1 MRNIGKVKAKIQHSR
16 ADSQEAF
23 ILTAE
28 PGRGSGQTARV
39 RLPEQARASEGAL
52 QSLLRKLV
60 RPAGQERGKSM
71 EFEDREARAKR
82 GRGSTGDALTSSLA
96 GFRQGLT
103 HFRTSVGKIET
114 GQRAAAK
121 YDYINREGKY
131 EKGREEADH
140 MESGNMPEWAKDQ
153 PREYWEAADKHER
166 ENGRLFVNSEFA
178 LPRELDK
185 QQQIALAREQVQSM
199 ARTKDGQPLPYSFAI
214 HDSNGTNPHFHII
227 ISERGLDGQERT
239 PETWFKKAP
248 KGAKKTTD
256 LQRREWVME
265 TRVEWCECANRHLAL
280 IGSQTRLDPRSYKEQ
295 GIDQMPTVHVGYT
308 DPKRPYIR
316 KVRQERNEFIQLA
329 NKIPEASKAVEKA
342 EKQVQELAA
351 VLLEI
356 EARAEAEK
364 AAGLVQAQEQRPATP
379 RQVHD
384 QVQHD
389 QAKHQAPARSSE
401 QAEIHAPERAR
412 IPAEGV
418 KAWRQEDA
426 GGLGATPPVQRGEP
440 SGAAVQ
446 QGAALPHHGQD
457 LKAQEQQQRQSEE
470 AKLAQ
475 DYRRFDERL
484 EKAGVLERAKY
495 AVGIGPLAKEEKEL
509 AARKAALAEEKRK
522 RALPQEVANGRDS
535 TRARGEGP
543 ERGRA
548 GQEHGTR
555 SGADGAANDGRL
567 PRDRTAPEASRK
579 GHGGLGEGDRQGRDN
594 RGEGLP
600 AAGRDEGRSPE
611 PRVEELSTRDRLG
624 LDAGDRG
631 SLLRLRGV
639 VERVQSASRE
649 LQDSGRGHGSVV
661 EGIDQDAAR
670 RNDGQGRE
678 VQKPQPAQAVAKKA
692 PEQEQGKELSNQQK
706 GHVEGLKPEALKRE
720 MLTPQ
725 QQRVL
730 DRELAKKREREGRG
744 RGR

>member
-1 MRNIGKVKAKIQHSR
+1 MEYGEKEPR
-16 ADSQEAF
+16 A
-23 ILTAE
+23 
-28 PGRGSGQTARV
+28 R
-39 RLPEQARASEGAL
+39 
-52 QSLLRKLV
+52 
-60 RPAGQERGKSM
+60 
-71 EFEDREARAKR
+71 R
-82 GRGSTGDALTSSLA
+82 GRGNSGDALASFSH
-96 GFRQGLT
+96 GFRSGASGFTSGLT
-103 HFRTSVGKIET
+103 HFHTSVGSRTT
-114 GQRAAAK
+114 GQSAAAK
-121 YDYINREGKY
+121 LDYINREGKY
-131 EKGREEADH
+131 EKGREKADY
-140 MESGNMPEWAKDQ
+140 MESDNLPEWAKDQ

-214 HDSNGTNPHFHII
+214 HDANGKNPHFHAI
-227 ISERGLDGQERT
+227 ISERALDGKART
-239 PETWFKKAP
+239 PETWFKRHP
-248 KGAKKTTD
+248 IGALKTRD
-256 LQRREWVME
+256 LKDPEWVKD
-265 TRVEWCECANRHLAL
+265 TRKDWCERANRHLAL
-280 IGSQTRLDPRSYKEQ
+280 IGSQSRLDHRTLKEQ
-295 GIDQMPTVHVGYT
+295 GIDRVPTVHVGYT
-308 DPKRPYIR
+308 DPKRPHVR
-316 KVRQERNEFIQLA
+316 KARQEANEGIREA
-329 NKIPEASKAVEKA
+329 NKAPEARKTLAQA
-342 EKQVQELAA
+342 EKKLAA
-351 VLLEI
+351 LQNTLREI

-364 AAGLVQAQEQRPATP
+364 AAALVKAQEQRPATP
-379 RQVHD
+379 RQVQDRARPESQAHD

-389 QAKHQAPARSSE
+389 QAKHQAQSQAPARSSE

-412 IPAEGV
+412 IPAED
-418 KAWRQEDA
+418 ARARRHEDA

-457 LKAQEQQQRQSEE
+457 LEAQEQQQRQSEE
-470 AKLAQ
+470 AKLSQ
-475 DYRRFDERL
+475 DYQRFDKRF
-484 EKAGVLERAKY
+484 EKAGVLERAKF
-495 AVGIGPLAKEEKEL
+495 AIGIGPLAKEEKEL

-548 GQEHGTR
+548 GQELGTR
-555 SGADGAANDGRL
+555 SGADGAAHDGRL
-567 PRDRTAPEASRK
+567 PLDRTAPEASRK
-579 GHGGLGEGDRQGRDN
+579 GHGGLGEGDRPGRDN
-594 RGEGLP
+594 RGESLP

-661 EGIDQDAAR
+661 EGIDQGAAR

-678 VQKPQPAQAVAKKA
+678 VQKPQPAQAIAKKPQA
-692 PEQEQGKELSNQQK
+692 QEQGQELSNQQK
-706 GHVEGLKPEALKRE
+706 AHAEGLKPEERKLQ

>member
-1 MRNIGKVKAKIQHSR
+1 
-16 ADSQEAF
+16 
-23 ILTAE
+23 
-28 PGRGSGQTARV
+28 
-39 RLPEQARASEGAL
+39 
-52 QSLLRKLV
+52 
-60 RPAGQERGKSM
+60 
-71 EFEDREARAKR
+71 
-82 GRGSTGDALTSSLA
+82 
-96 GFRQGLT
+96 LT
-103 HFRTSVGKIET
+103 HFHTSVGSRIT
-114 GQRAAAK
+114 GQSAAAK
-121 YDYINREGKY
+121 FDYINREGKY
-131 EKGREEADH
+131 EKGREKADY
-140 MESGNMPEWAKDQ
+140 MESDNLPEWAKDC

-185 QQQIALAREQVQSM
+185 QQQIALAREQVQAM

-214 HDSNGTNPHFHII
+214 HDTNGKNPHFHVI
-227 ISERGLDGQERT
+227 ISERALDGKART
-239 PETWFKKAP
+239 PETWFKRHP
-248 KGAKKTTD
+248 IGALKTRD
-256 LQRREWVME
+256 LKDPEWVKD
-265 TRVEWCECANRHLAL
+265 TRKDWCERANRHLAL
-280 IGSQTRLDPRSYKEQ
+280 IGSQSRLDHRTLKEQ
-295 GIDQMPTVHVGYT
+295 GIDRVPTVHIGYT
-308 DPKRPYIR
+308 DPKRPHVR
-316 KVRQERNEFIQLA
+316 KARQEANEGVREA
-329 NKIPEASKAVEKA
+329 NKAPEARKTLAQA
-342 EKQVQELAA
+342 EKKLAA
-351 VLLEI
+351 LQNTLREI

-364 AAGLVQAQEQRPATP
+364 AAALVQAQEQRPATP
-379 RQVHD
+379 RQVQDRARPESQAHD

-389 QAKHQAPARSSE
+389 QAKHQAQSQAPEHGEFVRVAPCKASDTKARGSE

-412 IPAEGV
+412 IPAEDA
-418 KAWRQEDA
+418 KARRHEDA
-426 GGLGATPPVQRGEP
+426 GGLGAAPPVQRGEP

-457 LKAQEQQQRQSEE
+457 LKAQEQRQSEE

-567 PRDRTAPEASRK
+567 PRDRTAPEVSRK
-579 GHGGLGEGDRQGRDN
+579 GHGGPGEGDRQGRDN

-649 LQDSGRGHGSVV
+649 LQEQGRGHGSVV
-661 EGIDQDAAR
+661 EGIDQGAAR

-678 VQKPQPAQAVAKKA
+678 VQKPQPAQAVVKKT

-706 GHVEGLKPEALKRE
+706 AHAEGLKPEERKLQ

-725 QQRVL
+725 QQRVF
-730 DRELAKKREREGRG
+730 DREQAKKREREGRG